1 MFEKIVEKNINPIRY
16 LGSFKEESNNIRE
29 IKAGNKWP
37 SSVGSLKK
45 LNSNKIKRINK

>member
-29 IKAGNKWP
+29 IKAGNKT

-45 LNSNKIKRINK
+45 LNSNKIKKN